1 MPLRRPRCTPHWARG
16 ARWRSTRLQG
26 CPLPRLVSGGQE
38 VPYSPPMSGLD
49 SALTT
54 DRTSGGGGGASGA
67 AGETT
72 DFDKKK
78 KARSTIVEV
87 LDDAA
92 PIVRN
97 RINTVRSTHGDI
109 ETRVY
114 TAKRGSAK
122 SRGSAQ
128 SGRAT
133 TQSGRATTQS
143 GRATTQ
149 STATAGTDGTP
160 PEPQRGSARTSA
172 ITQESEGGRGSTQ
185 TKRSSMQSRKSTH
198 SSASAMILQGMGL
211 DLRRRGRG
219 SVISHHHGRVHE
231 DFDLLES
238 LGVGGF
244 GEVFRA
250 KRRKDGK
257 LCAIKSV
264 DIEKTDPEVF
274 QRELDQARQLRH
286 PNIVHLLT
294 AYKDEGSFWLVME
307 LYPGGDLMG
316 EVLAHNFKRGEMGGY
331 QVGIPDDRLARYAW
345 QMFSGI
351 AYLHYHKIVHR
362 DIKAENYMRTS
373 ADEDEAALVLI
384 DLGVS
389 ANLKT
394 TPVLEEA
401 VGTLTTM
408 AHELFLGEYDEKCDM
423 WSIGIT
429 LYMCAVCM
437 EPWNKGNQHMSEDE
451 MQDCLEDP
459 EWTVPYDER
468 RWKLKTPEVLEL
480 VQQLLQRE
488 PEKRPRAREVLASNA
503 WVKSGNDDGASCC
516 FG

>member
-1 MPLRRPRCTPHWARG
+1 
-16 ARWRSTRLQG
+16 
-26 CPLPRLVSGGQE
+26 
-38 VPYSPPMSGLD
+38 
-49 SALTT
+49 
-54 DRTSGGGGGASGA
+54 
-67 AGETT
+67 
-72 DFDKKK
+72 
-78 KARSTIVEV
+78 
-87 LDDAA
+87 
-92 PIVRN
+92 
-97 RINTVRSTHGDI
+97 
-109 ETRVY
+109 
-114 TAKRGSAK
+114 
-122 SRGSAQ
+122 
-128 SGRAT
+128 
-133 TQSGRATTQS
+133 
-143 GRATTQ
+143 
-149 STATAGTDGTP
+149 
-160 PEPQRGSARTSA
+160 
-172 ITQESEGGRGSTQ
+172 
-185 TKRSSMQSRKSTH
+185 
-198 SSASAMILQGMGL
+198 MILQGMGL

-408 AHELFLGEYDEKCDM
+408 APELFLGEYDEKCDM

>member
-1 MPLRRPRCTPHWARG
+1 MWGSCCAVP
-16 ARWRSTRLQG
+16 STTNKDVVI
-26 CPLPRLVSGGQE
+26 PENMEDDTAKE
-38 VPYSPPMSGLD
+38 VPYSPPIS
-49 SALTT
+49 
-54 DRTSGGGGGASGA
+54 RHQ
-67 AGETT
+67 EKT

-185 TKRSSMQSRKSTH
+185 TKRSSMQSRKSSLDVRRTH

-274 QRELDQARQLRH
+274 QRELDQAS
-286 PNIVHLLT
+286 
-294 AYKDEGSFWLVME
+294 EGVFVFVVVQRFFASLS
-307 LYPGGDLMG
+307 GDFQAP
-316 EVLAHNFKRGEMGGY
+316 ESPSESPF
-331 QVGIPDDRLARYAW
+331 
-345 QMFSGI
+345 
-351 AYLHYHKIVHR
+351 
-362 DIKAENYMRTS
+362 
-373 ADEDEAALVLI
+373 
-384 DLGVS
+384 VS
-389 ANLKT
+389 
-394 TPVLEEA
+394 
-401 VGTLTTM
+401 
-408 AHELFLGEYDEKCDM
+408 
-423 WSIGIT
+423 
-429 LYMCAVCM
+429 
-437 EPWNKGNQHMSEDE
+437 
-451 MQDCLEDP
+451 
-459 EWTVPYDER
+459 
-468 RWKLKTPEVLEL
+468 
-480 VQQLLQRE
+480 
-488 PEKRPRAREVLASNA
+488 
-503 WVKSGNDDGASCC
+503 
-516 FG
+516 